1 MTVPGRLPLTDGTC
15 MDCLSVFILS
25 PFHND
30 LFRGDPQHLIQP
42 CLLCLVLAGAR
53 LTSVALQVG
62 HAAQADGNVKRG
74 TDTDTHTHT
83 KGHVKHNNN
92 ILYTYIIYIYDICT

>member
-1 MTVPGRLPLTDGTC
+1 
-15 MDCLSVFILS
+15 
-25 PFHND
+25 
-30 LFRGDPQHLIQP
+30 
-42 CLLCLVLAGAR
+42 VLAGAR

-92 ILYTYIIYIYDICT
+92 IIYIYAHSDGLALRFFVAEI